1 MNQTI
6 LKRAAGFL
14 TALAMLMLIVVGAA
28 PVKAAGMSV
37 TASTSA
43 TVEAGSRFAAKI
55 NITGASVKGTTADVT
70 ITGLGSITDTVD
82 KTVAFDAN
90 GSASFTVSLT
100 YSGEGSPSILVE
112 VGGDSADCGVS
123 GYFIPRDDGNDQPAK
138 PSGNSFAVKD
148 GTALPSISAGETK
161 KLVLPI
167 VNTTSRRFSEVQ
179 FTVDLPDGVYVDGA
193 SFSQK
198 LTFAAKE
205 TKNLEIPLTAAAS
218 AASGVSSVKVTAAY
232 KYSGETVSETFDF
245 NLKVTGS
252 TGQSGEG
259 KLEVVG
265 YSVNPGTVTA
275 GNGCKLTL
283 TVKNTGSST
292 VKNGAVTLGSLS
304 TDGFTMNNSLDT
316 QYVSSLD
323 AGATTSLV
331 FNLNTSSSMNTGNY
345 ILDVSLTAGENTAS
359 AKAFIPVKASAAGAD
374 DNGVPAGKPQIVIE
388 SYTYGDEGET
398 SVTGGKVFTLT
409 MKIRNAGKVAIENV
423 KITVSS
429 SADATTGGVFSP
441 ANSSNTFF
449 VEKIPAG
456 GTIEESIDLL
466 PKADASPKS
475 YGLDIA
481 FNYEAVVNKE
491 RIELSPTETISIP
504 LTQPDRFEIGD
515 VQMWGPVYVGDTLS
529 GNVSYVNKGKST
541 IFNLS
546 VKIEGE
552 GFTTAESESYI
563 GNVESGSGDSFDIS
577 LNPTQAGTL
586 KATLTFS
593 YEDANGE
600 VKEVVKEI
608 ESEVMEYEP
617 VDPIGP
623 DDPVGPVEPEKTGL
637 PTWAVI
643 AIIAGGVV
651 VAVVVVVIVVKAV
664 KKKKLKAQDAEDDYD
679 DEDAEK

>member
-1 MNQTI
+1 
-6 LKRAAGFL
+6 
-14 TALAMLMLIVVGAA
+14 MLMLVVVGAM

-37 TASTSA
+37 SASTNA
-43 TVEAGSRFAAKI
+43 TVEAGTRFAAKI
-55 NITGASVKGTTADVT
+55 SITGASVKSSTADVSV
-70 ITGLGSITDTVD
+70 TGLGSITDNAE
-82 KTVAFDAN
+82 KTGVAFDAKGN
-90 GSASFTVSLT
+90 ATFTVSLT
-100 YSGEGSPSILVE
+100 YSGEGTPSVLVE
-112 VGGDSADCGVS
+112 VGGESADCEVS
-123 GYFIPRDDGNDQPAK
+123 GAFLPRENGGDEPAK
-138 PSGNSFAVKD
+138 PSGNIFSVKE
-148 GTALPSISAGETK
+148 GTPLPTIRAGESK
-161 KLVLPI
+161 KITIPV
-167 VNTTSRRFSEVQ
+167 VNNSNRRYTDVQ
-179 FTVDLPDGVYVDGA
+179 FTLELPAGLYADGA
-193 SFSQK
+193 VFSQK
-198 LTFAAKE
+198 LNFALKGSAD
-205 TKNLEIPLTAAAS
+205 LVIPLTADNS
-218 AASGVSSVKVTAAY
+218 AASGVFQVKVTAAY
-232 KYSGETVSETFDF
+232 RYGGQITTETFDF
-245 NLKVTGS
+245 NIKVTGS
-252 TGQSGEG
+252 TGQSGDG

-265 YSVNPGTVTA
+265 YSVNPGTVSA
-275 GNGCKLTL
+275 GSGCKLTL
-283 TVKNTGSST
+283 NVKNTGGST
-292 VKNGAVTLGSLS
+292 VKNGTVTLGSLS

-323 AGATTSLV
+323 AGASTSLV

-345 ILDVSLTAGENTAS
+345 ILDIALTAGENSSS
-359 AKAFIPVKASAAGAD
+359 AKAFIPVKASAAGSD
-374 DNGVPAGKPQIVIE
+374 ENGVPAGKPQIVIE
-388 SYTYGDEGET
+388 SYTYGEEGET
-398 SVTGGKVFTLT
+398 SITGGKVFTLT

-429 SADATTGGVFSP
+429 SGTEGVFSP

-563 GNVESGSGDSFDIS
+563 GNVDSGSGDSFDIS
-577 LNPTQAGTL
+577 LNPTQAGALT
-586 KATLTFS
+586 ATLTFS

-651 VAVVVVVIVVKAV
+651 VAVVVVVIVVKAA
-664 KKKKLKAQDAEDDYD
+664 KKKKQKSQDAEDDYD